1 MIKENGYQE
10 NIVSKIFKEVTNN
23 HSLSKSQQQTQ
34 ATDIEE
40 EGIRTD
46 IKLPYVQGT
55 REKLR
60 LMLKS
65 A

>member
-34 ATDIEE
+34 ATDTEE

-60 LMLKS
+60 LILKS